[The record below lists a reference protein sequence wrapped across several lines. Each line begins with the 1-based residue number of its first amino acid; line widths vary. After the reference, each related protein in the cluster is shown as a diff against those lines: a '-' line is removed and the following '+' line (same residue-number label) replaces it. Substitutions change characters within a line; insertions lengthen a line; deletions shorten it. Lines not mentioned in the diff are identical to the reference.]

1 MVVDD
6 GTAANL
12 SVAPALIARLVDD
25 GVTVQVPSS
34 RSDAYGDER
43 SFDPRTAGSVL
54 LVASRFGALDG
65 LPGKKLAEYR
75 LTPETAPVVDRLVA
89 AARSAPVRRSAKAT
103 QLHDRLYGPV
113 AALVDTVID
122 NMAKNPSGALSSP
135 VVLRLLR
142 DGYLD
147 SPRFDRADLQAMLDA
162 APAQQTLWGDD
173 RVGVYRLTIDELR
186 RYRPDL
192 FD

>member
-12 SVAPALIARLVDD
+12 SVAPVLIARLVDD

-89 AARSAPVRRSAKAT
+89 AVLAACSVRRSAKAT
-103 QLHDRLYGPV
+103 QLHDRLH
-113 AALVDTVID
+113 ADR
-122 NMAKNPSGALSSP
+122 SP
-135 VVLRLLR
+135 LCW
-142 DGYLD
+142 
-147 SPRFDRADLQAMLDA
+147 STP
-162 APAQQTLWGDD
+162 
-173 RVGVYRLTIDELR
+173 
-186 RYRPDL
+186 
-192 FD
+192 